1 MVGLVIFFRSLPN
14 IILLQSM
21 RSYNF
26 IFFVC
31 FIFYVKEQLNKLITL
46 VPAFCRYLDGVLDSY
61 PKEWLPP
68 ASNHFV
74 LALMFVISVL
84 VRVGS

>member
-14 IILLQSM
+14 IILLQSI

-26 IFFVC
+26 ILFVC
-31 FIFYVKEQLNKLITL
+31 FIFDVKEQLNKLITL

-61 PKEWLPP
+61 LKEWLPP

>member
-14 IILLQSM
+14 IILLRSIC
-21 RSYNF
+21 SYNF

-46 VPAFCRYLDGVLDSY
+46 VPTFCRYLDGVLDFY
-61 PKEWLPP
+61 LKEWLPP

-74 LALMFVISVL
+74 LALMFVIPVL
-84 VRVGS
+84 VWVGS

>member
-1 MVGLVIFFRSLPN
+1 MVGMVIFFRSLPN
-14 IILLQSM
+14 IILIQSIH
-21 RSYNF
+21 SYNF
-26 IFFVC
+26 ILFVC

-46 VPAFCRYLDGVLDSY
+46 VPTFCRYLDGVLDSY

-74 LALMFVISVL
+74 LALMFVTSVL
-84 VRVGS
+84 VMVGS